1 MEKRKVFMAN
11 SNTISGQSQNTG
23 LPVYSGFSDESEPA
37 NAGQEYGKELL
48 HWTGNR
54 LKEAGQE
61 LKALFIRITTRIPK
75 WRLNDIDTDSL
86 RKRMSKINWNK
97 DFYSPEA
104 MARSEKS
111 PRLQRDIMRVNSI
124 FRDLKKLSDSGH
136 YMGEELRWKL
146 QYKYWTNTRM
156 QAGIANTLNDVMPSA
171 HYRFPPGTTPPARRQ
186 ENAVSRDVAP
196 STRNTTEVSQKQQEN
211 EARRLR
217 VAYGGGRLG
226 TSISPRQ
233 RRPKKGL
240 GL

>member
-1 MEKRKVFMAN
+1 MAKN
-11 SNTISGQSQNTG
+11 NTISGQSQNTD
-23 LPVYSGFSDESEPA
+23 LPDYSGFSDEFAPSNP
-37 NAGQEYGKELL
+37 GREYGKELL
-48 HWTGNR
+48 RWTGNR
-54 LKEAGQE
+54 LKEAGRE
-61 LKALFIRITTRIPK
+61 LKTLFIRVTTRIPK

-104 MARSEKS
+104 IERSEKS
-111 PRLQRDIMRVNSI
+111 PRLQRDIMRVNSV

-156 QAGIANTLNDVMPSA
+156 QAGTANTLNAVTPA
-171 HYRFPPGTTPPARRQ
+171 VHYRFPPGTTPPAKMQ
-186 ENAVSRDVAP
+186 ENAVSKDVSP
-196 STRNTTEVSQKQQEN
+196 STRNTADVSQKQQEK
-211 EARRLR
+211 EARRIR

-226 TSISPRQ
+226 TSISPQQ